1 MAEKTP
7 QTYANHTRLD
17 PPFHFFVVPVF
28 GITVLLAIWN
38 LVWNFSFAAFWT
50 LVVAMA
56 AVVLAFKTRLYALRT
71 QDRVIRLEERLR
83 LLRREPESLLGLRID
98 RRDVVPRIAER
109 DAGHFVEI
117 ANVPRDSPRLRLLHP
132 TPQLRGVPFFLC
144 YIANNA

>member
-83 LLRREPESLLGLRID
+83 LAILL
-98 RRDVVPRIAER
+98 PA
-109 DAGHFVEI
+109 
-117 ANVPRDSPRLRLLHP
+117 PLLAKL
-132 TPQLRGVPFFLC
+132 PQLTE
-144 YIANNA
+144 